1 MPDLRQKTWA
11 VMIRPYSHYSGDMLV
26 HRGPVL
32 RTGACQNPNNDCT
45 EYDALKGGEGGEAEC
60 WMKYESPTPEYAN
73 PITSFA
79 IAREVVKEVMD
90 DLGYSIHD
98 IMLTEVIP
106 KDHYVTPLA

>member
-11 VMIRPYSHYSGDMLV
+11 VMIRPYSEFGGDYLV
-26 HRGPVL
+26 HRGNVM
-32 RTGACQNPNNDCT
+32 RVAACQDKTTNET
-45 EYDALKGGEGGEAEC
+45 EYDSLKGGEGGESEC

-90 DLGYSIHD
+90 TLGYSIND